1 MYNIEKGV
9 KMYVVEFESNIKNG
23 IIHVPDEYRS
33 FYDNV
38 YAKCFLVID
47 ETKQKPEI
55 KRKMSA
61 ISIDTKTYKF
71 NRDEANER

>member
-1 MYNIEKGV
+1 MYA
-9 KMYVVEFESNIKNG
+9 VEFESNIKNG
-23 IIHVPDEYRS
+23 IIHVPDEYKS
-33 FYDNV
+33 FYNNV

-71 NRDEANER
+71 DRDEANER

>member
-9 KMYVVEFESNIKNG
+9 KVYAVEFESNIKNG
-23 IIHVPDEYRS
+23 IIHIPDEYKI

-38 YAKCFLVID
+38 YAKCFLVIY
-47 ETKQKPEI
+47 EKKQKSEI
-55 KRKMSA
+55 KRRMSA
-61 ISIDTKTYKF
+61 ISIDTRTYKF

>member
-1 MYNIEKGV
+1 MYA
-9 KMYVVEFESNIKNG
+9 VEFESNIKNG
-23 IIHVPDEYRS
+23 IIHVPDEYRG

-71 NRDEANER
+71 NRDELYDR